1 MERPQLS
8 DEAADHVRELI
19 MSGRLRPGS
28 HIRQDEVASD
38 LGISATPVREGLL
51 ALRGQG
57 FVTLKPRRGFV
68 VAPLDAADIRD
79 LFTAQALLAGEL
91 VARAIKRMDDDQVNA
106 LETLQSTLEGAA
118 ERSDAEEV
126 ERLNHQFHRA
136 LNLGAQSPKLV
147 WMLATSARFAPRRFF
162 SSIPGWVQASVEDH
176 QTILSAL
183 RNDDAETGRQ
193 AMQEHILKAGE
204 LLAENFTHAEANA

>member
-1 MERPQLS
+1 
-8 DEAADHVRELI
+8 